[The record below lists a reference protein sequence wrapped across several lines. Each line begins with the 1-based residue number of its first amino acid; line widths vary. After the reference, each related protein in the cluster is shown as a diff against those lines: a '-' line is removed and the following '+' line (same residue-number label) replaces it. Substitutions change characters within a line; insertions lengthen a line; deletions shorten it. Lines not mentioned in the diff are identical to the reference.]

1 MADLADY
8 SAKVSEMQCLSHEGE
23 VDRMS
28 GSVVEARGPSV
39 GVGQLCDIYAESE
52 AGRETI
58 KAEVVGF
65 EGETIILMPL
75 EKLNG
80 VQPGD
85 TVRAADHSLQ
95 VRVGEKLLGR
105 VLDGLGR
112 PMDGGDRVVCPHS
125 LPIYN
130 DAPHPL
136 ERSRIEEPFH
146 TGVRAIDLPV
156 TLGKGQRVGIFAGP
170 GLGKSTLL
178 AQMAR
183 GSRADVNVIAL
194 IGERGREVKAFID
207 DCLGSKGLKKSVVV
221 VATADVPP
229 LLKVKAAF
237 TSTAIAEY
245 FRDRGMHV
253 LYLMDSLTRVAD
265 SQREVGLAGGEPPTT
280 RGYPP
285 SVFSLIPS
293 LTERL
298 GCGAE
303 GTITGLYAVLVEQ
316 DELNDP
322 LAEAVRA
329 SLDGHIVLSRSLA
342 ERGHYP
348 AIDVLKSVSRTFPA
362 VTDPRHREVVKE
374 LKAVLSTYREAEE
387 LIKMGAYNRGSDP
400 ETDRAL
406 DLMPEIN
413 DYLQQD
419 MNETASYQEARHEL
433 ESIISREE
441 TENMEEARGAL
452 R

>member
-23 VDRMS
+23 VNRVS

-39 GVGQLCDIYAESE
+39 GVGQLCDIHPG
-52 AGRETI
+52 GRGSRQSI

-65 EGETIILMPL
+65 EGEKIILMPL
-75 EKLNG
+75 ENLSG
-80 VQPGD
+80 VHPGD
-85 TVRAADHSLQ
+85 TVRASDHSLQ
-95 VRVGEKLLGR
+95 VRVGDKLLGR

-112 PMDGGDRVVCPHS
+112 PMDGAGTMGCPHS

-136 ERSRIEEPFH
+136 ERTRIDEPFH
-146 TGVRAIDLPV
+146 TGIRAIDLPL

-170 GLGKSTLL
+170 GVGKSTLL

-183 GSRADVNVIAL
+183 GSAADVNVLAL
-194 IGERGREVKAFID
+194 VGERGREVRGFID
-207 DCLGSKGLKKSVVV
+207 DCLGREGLQKSVVV

-229 LLKVKAAF
+229 LLKVKAAY

-245 FRDRGMHV
+245 FRDRGMDV
-253 LYLMDSLTRVAD
+253 LYMMDSLSRVAD
-265 SQREVGLAGGEPPTT
+265 SQREIGLAGGEPPTT

-298 GCGAE
+298 GCGAR

-316 DELNDP
+316 DELSDP

-329 SLDGHIVLSRSLA
+329 CLDGHIVLSRRLA

-362 VTDPRHREVVKE
+362 VTDAGHRKAVRELKE
-374 LKAVLSTYREAEE
+374 LLSTYREAEE
-387 LIKMGAYNRGSDP
+387 LVKMGAYNHGSDP

-413 DYLQQD
+413 DFLQQD
-419 MNETASYQEARHEL
+419 MNESASY
-433 ESIISREE
+433 
-441 TENMEEARGAL
+441 EEARRELEHIVNRDRGGN
-452 R
+452 